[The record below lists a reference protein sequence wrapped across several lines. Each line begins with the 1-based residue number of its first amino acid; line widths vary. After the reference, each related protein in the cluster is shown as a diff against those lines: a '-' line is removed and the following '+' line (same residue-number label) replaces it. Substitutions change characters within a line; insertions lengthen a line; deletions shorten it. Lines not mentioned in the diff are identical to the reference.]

1 MRLFFTVL
9 IVFSVVIAQTSYVFA
24 KAPKPVDYV
33 DAKSFSGL
41 WYEIARTEN
50 SFEKNCVAATAE
62 YKLTNKLEYDVKNR
76 CFDTVFD
83 GKIIEYNGVAKAS
96 DGNIMSQI
104 DMTYFW
110 IFTKQYRIIYL
121 DKDYSSAV
129 LVDNDMEY
137 VWIMNR
143 EPFMKKEKLDSIV
156 SFLSNHMNTKEL
168 IYTPQDPKGK
178 I

>member
-1 MRLFFTVL
+1 MKLFFMVL
-9 IVFSVVIAQTSYVFA
+9 IIISVVIANTSNSPVQ
-24 KAPKPVDYV
+24 APKPVDYI
-33 DAKSFSGL
+33 DANSFSGL

-50 SFEKNCVAATAE
+50 SFEKGCVAATVE
-62 YKLTNKLEYDVKNR
+62 YKLTNKLEYEVKNR
-76 CFDTVFD
+76 CFDTVFGGD
-83 GKIIEYNGVAKAS
+83 IIEFNGVAKAS

-129 LVDNDMEY
+129 MVDKDMEY

-143 EPFMKKEKLDSIV
+143 EPFMKKEKLENIV
-156 SFLSNHMNTKEL
+156 SFLSNHMDIKEL
-168 IYTPQDPKGK
+168 IYTPQDPKGNK
-178 I
+178 